1 MRGFRLTF
9 RGRWPKAKAFSLE
22 TACRAKQQ
30 EGSFRE
36 TISNTRWSQGTPWCG
51 KRNTEAAEIIA
62 IIRPVMSKTLLVR
75 TSSEKNQPLKD
86 KHTCKS
92 CKHSVGYMA
101 SVQQIFE
108 VEAEIQKDSSNL

>member
-1 MRGFRLTF
+1 
-9 RGRWPKAKAFSLE
+9 
-22 TACRAKQQ
+22 
-30 EGSFRE
+30 
-36 TISNTRWSQGTPWCG
+36 
-51 KRNTEAAEIIA
+51 
-62 IIRPVMSKTLLVR
+62 MSKTLLVR
-75 TSSEKNQPLKD
+75 TSSEKKNQPLKD